1 MPLPDADKK
10 SPRVYTLLQNQDL
23 ENVTADTLADVADPI
38 AIEEANEDELRRLC
52 LVAFARMVTK
62 GSFDGW
68 LTSSGGG
75 NEFNGELTKYNWDGD
90 TDPIRVLAL
99 APYGCVDRNHSDQSI
114 ENGQLTWFPFISPFT
129 GTVSEV
135 DVYMNQNSGG
145 TGALDLGFYSDN
157 DGVPQT
163 FLGEFVIDTTVGA
176 GTLTQTTSSADVE
189 LTRGTQYWMGMF
201 GDTFASQPQ
210 FTAIDIQASG
220 SSALQVA
227 ANGVSGI
234 NSAIIDSSS
243 SGNATITD
251 WTALAPTTGNP
262 INVGVKF

>member
-75 NEFNGELTKYNWDGD
+75 NEFNGELTQYNWDGD

-114 ENGQLTWFPFISPFT
+114 ENGQLTWFPFISPYT

-145 TGALDLGFYSDN
+145 TGALDLGFYSDK
-157 DGVPQT
+157 DGVPHT

-176 GTLTQTTSSADVE
+176 GILTQTTSSADVD
-189 LTRGTQYWMGMF
+189 LTRGTQFWMGMF
-201 GDTFASQPQ
+201 GDTFATQPQ

-234 NSAIIDSSS
+234 NSAIYDSSS